1 MQTLSC
7 QDVPWLDS
15 PCFPDLLARSP
26 LDTRTKALV
35 QHYADYG
42 YVVIDLE
49 MPDFERWRQEII
61 QGLATEYRGQQRIQD
76 AWLFNPAVRAI
87 AIQPQI
93 LALLEVLYQRR
104 PIPFQTLNFPI
115 GTQQRTHSD
124 TIHFHSLPERYMC
137 GVWVALEDIDL
148 YNGPLHYYP
157 GSHKLSI
164 VEFQNIGLTPGYA
177 NYGQYEDYIQ
187 SLILQH
193 GLERVELSVR
203 KGQTLI
209 WSANLLHGGS
219 PILDHTRTRHSQ
231 VTHYFF
237 ADCLYYKPML
247 STPDQKYL
255 YEVVDISTR
264 QLAAQIYQ
272 GQAIAYRDPRSWR
285 SLLSKKLRLSH
296 PFLAKQLHR
305 LSALKQRLSL

>member
-1 MQTLSC
+1 MQTLSP
-7 QDVPWLDS
+7 QELPWLDS
-15 PCFPDLLARSP
+15 PGFPELLARSS
-26 LDTRTKALV
+26 LDARTKSLV

-49 MPDFERWRQEII
+49 MPEFDRCSQEII
-61 QGLATEYRGQQRIQD
+61 QGLATEYRGQSRIQD
-76 AWLFNPAVRAI
+76 AWLFNHAVRAI

-93 LALLEVLYQRR
+93 LALLEVFYQRR
-104 PIPFQTLNFPI
+104 PIPFQTLNFPV

-157 GSHKLSI
+157 GSHKLPI
-164 VEFQNIGLTPGYA
+164 VEFPNIGLTPGYA
-177 NYGQYEDYIQ
+177 NYGKYEDYIQ
-187 SLILQH
+187 FLILER
-193 GLERVELSVR
+193 GLERVDLSVR
-203 KGQTLI
+203 KGQALI

-237 ADCLYYKPML
+237 SDCLYYKPML
-247 STPDQKYL
+247 STSDQKYL
-255 YEVVDISTR
+255 YEVVDIATR
-264 QLAAQIYQ
+264 QLAQQTYQ
-272 GQAIAYRDPRSWR
+272 GQSIGYRDPRSWR
-285 SLLSKKLRLSH
+285 TLLSKKLRLSH
-296 PFLAKQLHR
+296 PLLAKQLHR
-305 LSALKQRLSL
+305 LSTLKQRFS